1 MTIDTTKSS
10 THYRNELLVQHN
22 RTMSRSEHEW
32 TFEHSIVC
40 AVDAQFAWNFWTTV
54 SNWALDKDVES
65 IDIDG
70 PFAAGTRGVTHTKSS
85 GRIEWRIVDAGA
97 GTAIIE
103 FPLTSAVGR
112 VFWTFEKE
120 TGRTRITQRFT
131 LEGESA
137 QEYVKL
143 VGPVLATSIPEGM
156 QKLCKAIESAA
167 RSS

>member
-1 MTIDTTKSS
+1 MMRSVGEPALLLKFVLARFPKDQSSSEFVTIDTTKSS

-70 PFAAGTRGVTHTKSS
+70 PFAAGTRGVT
-85 GRIEWRIVDAGA
+85 
-97 GTAIIE
+97 
-103 FPLTSAVGR
+103 
-112 VFWTFEKE
+112 
-120 TGRTRITQRFT
+120 
-131 LEGESA
+131 
-137 QEYVKL
+137 
-143 VGPVLATSIPEGM
+143 
-156 QKLCKAIESAA
+156 
-167 RSS
+167 